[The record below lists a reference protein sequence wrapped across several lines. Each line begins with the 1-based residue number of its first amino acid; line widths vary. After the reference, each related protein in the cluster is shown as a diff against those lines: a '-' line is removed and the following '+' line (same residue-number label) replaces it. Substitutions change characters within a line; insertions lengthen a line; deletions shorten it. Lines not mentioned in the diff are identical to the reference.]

1 MIICKIDLFN
11 LHQTIIENIENKPE
25 KQYHCSLSE
34 LPDTICNIVN
44 ETGDT
49 IVHLCGAD
57 TFANKIANDII
68 MVNSTK
74 YANNY
79 QITIEVN

>member
-25 KQYHCSLSE
+25 TQYHCSLSE

-49 IVHLCGAD
+49 IVHLYGAD